1 MADHDIAKKLS
12 DRQKLDAELTTAK
25 IDLET
30 A

>member
-1 MADHDIAKKLS
+1 MADNDIAKKLS
-12 DRQKLDAELTTAK
+12 DRQKLDAELATAK